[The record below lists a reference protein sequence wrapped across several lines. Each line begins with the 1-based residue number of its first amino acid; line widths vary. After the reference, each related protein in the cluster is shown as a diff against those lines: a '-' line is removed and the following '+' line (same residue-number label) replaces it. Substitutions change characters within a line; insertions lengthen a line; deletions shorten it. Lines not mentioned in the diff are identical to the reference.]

1 MAIATIL
8 FWSNNCKS
16 HGVPNVFYSYLISVS
31 KNQVIGS
38 QDKIVKITPMTIDT
52 PKPVKE
58 GAIIIRNIEENDAL
72 EATFRII
79 EKMDCL
85 QGLNKYRSIVESTE
99 KNQIPETVISF
110 KENWLNSVPYNRTIN
125 YHIYLKVVLGNRKL
139 HLSIIQVI

>member
-16 HGVPNVFYSYLISVS
+16 HGVPNEFYSYLISVS

-58 GAIIIRNIEENDAL
+58 GAIIIRNIDENDAL
-72 EATFRII
+72 EATFRLI

-85 QGLNKYRSIVESTE
+85 QGLNKHRTIAESSV
-99 KNQIPETVISF
+99 KNQIHERVISF
-110 KENWLNSVPYNRTIN
+110 REN
-125 YHIYLKVVLGNRKL
+125 
-139 HLSIIQVI
+139 

>member
-1 MAIATIL
+1 MADNSSQYINNSILTKGGHVNMAIATIL

-58 GAIIIRNIEENDAL
+58 GAIIIRNIDENDAL

-85 QGLNKYRSIVESTE
+85 QGLNKHRSIAKSTV

-110 KENWLNSVPYNRTIN
+110 REN
-125 YHIYLKVVLGNRKL
+125 
-139 HLSIIQVI
+139 